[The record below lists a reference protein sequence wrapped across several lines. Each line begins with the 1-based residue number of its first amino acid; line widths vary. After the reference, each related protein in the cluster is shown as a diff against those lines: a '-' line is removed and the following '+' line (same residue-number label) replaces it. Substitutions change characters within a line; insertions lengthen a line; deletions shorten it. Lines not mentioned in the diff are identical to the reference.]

1 MRCFI
6 ARCMRKVAVIVGLL
20 ASLTASTGVARAQA
34 APSIGV
40 EPSSCLSLEEPKS
53 PSAGAIAPIRDGGT
67 IAGRTDRLRSLVL
80 GASCRTLGAQAGG
93 LVAFD
98 ATPRPMPSTGRANDS
113 SHFSQTR
120 VITSSKTAAATTT
133 FETFGAGHVRLTT
146 SPAAATAAPSL
157 RDEAAS
163 VITLGASA
171 SSTSGPGGGASIRMI
186 GATLSPD
193 VAGEGVVP
201 ATSHGRNMSSGVS
214 TSNPLLKSP
223 QPFATRSLLPSGAG
237 TLEP

>member
-6 ARCMRKVAVIVGLL
+6 ARCMHKVAVIVGSL

-34 APSIGV
+34 GLSIGV
-40 EPSSCLSLEEPKS
+40 EPSSCLSLDEPKS
-53 PSAGAIAPIRDGGT
+53 PSASTIAPLRDGGT
-67 IAGRTDRLRSLVL
+67 IAGRVDRMRSLVL
-80 GASCRTLGAQAGG
+80 GASCRTLGAQIGG

-98 ATPRPMPSTGRANDS
+98 ATPRPMPSTGRVNNS

-120 VITSSKTAAATTT
+120 VITSSKTPVTSTT
-133 FETFGAGHVRLTT
+133 FETFGAGHLRLTT

-163 VITLGASA
+163 VTLGASA

-201 ATSHGRNMSSGVS
+201 ATSHGRNMSSGFS

-223 QPFATRSLLPSGAG
+223 QPFATRALLPSGAG